1 MRTRPILFLFLLVAL
16 IVLPACQ
23 PGGNVPAEEETLKVG
38 LLFPMSGDVAT
49 FGQSSYNGALLAI
62 EDWNEQG
69 GVMGQQIEPILEDG
83 QCSAEA
89 AVSAAN
95 KLIEQDGVQFIV
107 GEVCS
112 SASIPV
118 SEIAVTKGVLQIS
131 GSSTNPA
138 VTYDQ
143 ETETTKET
151 IFRACFIDP
160 FQGKVA
166 ARFAREELNAE
177 TAAVFLDQ
185 GNDYVRGLAEVFAEN
200 FEASGGEVVV
210 METYTGEDTD
220 FSAILTKVK
229 DAEPDVLYLPD
240 YYSTVNLIHSQARE
254 MGIEAITMGGDGWDS
269 AELDLEAA
277 EGGYYTNHYS
287 PDDPR
292 PVVQDWVARYEEEY
306 GSVPDALATL
316 AYDAT
321 SILLQAMADAESTDP
336 AVVADAMESGEFSVV
351 SGDIT
356 FDEQHNPIKSAAILK
371 VENGSAVFVDFASP

>member
-1 MRTRPILFLFLLVAL
+1 LFLFLLVAL

-138 VTYDQ
+138 VTYDA

>member
-138 VTYDQ
+138 VTYDA

>member
-1 MRTRPILFLFLLVAL
+1 LFLFLLVAL

>member
-95 KLIEQDGVQFIV
+95 KLIEQDGIQFIV

-138 VTYDQ
+138 VTYDA

-166 ARFAREELNAE
+166 ARFAREELGAE

-254 MGIEAITMGGDGWDS
+254 MGIEAVTMGGDGWDS

-292 PVVQDWVARYEEEY
+292 PVVQDWVTRYEEEY

-356 FDEQHNPIKSAAILK
+356 FDPQHNPIKSAAILK
-371 VENGSAVFVDFASP
+371 VENGSVVFVDFASP